1 MILGAAKAALFLC
14 RGRVAVRG
22 GEKAILYGAFRNAD
36 SLLGLFIACLQCMV
50 AACKEKSVLLA
61 FLLLYSHFSISFYN
75 TFLKYVLHV
84 KKIIFFS
91 LFPM

>member
-36 SLLGLFIACLQCMV
+36 SLLGLFIACLQCV
-50 AACKEKSVLLA
+50 VACKEKSVLLA

>member
-14 RGRVAVRG
+14 RGRGAVRG
-22 GEKAILYGAFRNAD
+22 TILYGAFRNAD
-36 SLLGLFIACLQCMV
+36 SLLGLFIACLQCV
-50 AACKEKSVLLA
+50 VACKEKSVLLA
-61 FLLLYSHFSISFYN
+61 LLLLYSHFSISFYN